1 MPSVANMSL
10 IWNDIGSYIK
20 SSFGGDREN
29 ENASKNQPKEEIE
42 VKSEFSDE
50 KHSLNKIEAKPSAQK
65 EANDQSINH
74 QGEKLESEKLKLIV
88 VDKNIDSPPETS
100 KSRMSTQ
107 DSKRDQCSSLSTDET
122 KGNTPK
128 DKNELPESTENDDDN
143 QSNDTDAVEENVN
156 NDSDSAKLEKLQEN
170 KELSGKPADVDKN
183 KYCDKKS
190 ELPVNSSKDSD
201 YDNATK
207 QPCSESETNN
217 LTEQKEKAKENM
229 TQSNV
234 FKHDKQKALDSV
246 SNDTKES
253 KQKASNEK
261 NINHKDTPLHSR
273 TVRDAGSA
281 SRSSSLLGQK
291 RSSSKSVSRK
301 SDYGK
306 RALSLS
312 DVDKETSEDESD
324 SENESNE
331 NKDKIKSKKEEK
343 STLKKRRKEIKSCQ
357 DNKSKEDTDNESAK
371 QESGVKDVTLISS
384 RKKSKA
390 GAKRKPT
397 DLSSESLD
405 DELEEIKR
413 CKYIVSLLIF
423 SYRGY
428 FLYDENGKLNY
439 NYVILVKHG
448 DLESDEDSSETH
460 DSQSDQSD
468 SDEDGDENALHLL
481 PTIKPP
487 DTVDSNK
494 TIDEPDALTSTQ
506 PIQNKFVDNTRPLVS
521 FNLSSITSDEPY
533 NSILSAV
540 PASLEHNELCKE
552 TIIEKESESEITKEF
567 NDVSKLREDQKKCMK
582 RAKDLLKAAFS
593 ESESDSDDSDTEI
606 NHPLAQ
612 NNANEV
618 EVIDDDVELS

>member
-1 MPSVANMSL
+1 MFESKQMPSVANMSL
-10 IWNDIGSYIK
+10 IWNDIGSYLK

-42 VKSEFSDE
+42 VKSEVSDE
-50 KHSLNKIEAKPSAQK
+50 NNSLNKIEGKPSAQK
-65 EANDQSINH
+65 EANDQSLNH
-74 QGEKLESEKLKLIV
+74 QEEIHEREKLKLIV
-88 VDKNIDSPPETS
+88 VNENIDSTPETS
-100 KSRMSTQ
+100 KSRMSAQ
-107 DSKRDQCSSLSTDET
+107 DSKGDQCSNISTDAT
-122 KGNTPK
+122 KGNTSK
-128 DKNELPESTENDDDN
+128 DKNELSESTENDDDN
-143 QSNDTDAVEENVN
+143 QSNDTDAVEKNVN
-156 NDSDSAKLEKLQEN
+156 NDSDSAKPEELKEN
-170 KELSGKPADVDKN
+170 KELSNKPADVDKN
-183 KYCDKKS
+183 KTCDKKF

-201 YDNATK
+201 NDNANK
-207 QPCSESETNN
+207 QSCSKSEKNN

-234 FKHDKQKALDSV
+234 DTDDKQKSLDSV

-253 KQKASNEK
+253 KQKAANEK
-261 NINHKDTPLHSR
+261 NITRRNTPIHSR

-312 DVDKETSEDESD
+312 DADKETSEDESD

-331 NKDKIKSKKEEK
+331 NKDKSKSKKEEK

-371 QESGVKDVTLISS
+371 QESNAKDVTLISS

-413 CKYIVSLLIF
+413 L
-423 SYRGY
+423 
-428 FLYDENGKLNY
+428 
-439 NYVILVKHG
+439 KHG

-468 SDEDGDENALHLL
+468 SDEDGDENAQHLL
-481 PTIKPP
+481 STIKPP
-487 DTVDSNK
+487 DTVYNNK
-494 TIDEPDALTSTQ
+494 TIDEPDTLTSTQ
-506 PIQNKFVDNTRPLVS
+506 PIQNKLIDNTRPLVS

-552 TIIEKESESEITKEF
+552 TVIEKESESEITKEF

-606 NHPLAQ
+606 NHPHAQ
-612 NNANEV
+612 NNGNEV

>member
-1 MPSVANMSL
+1 MSL
-10 IWNDIGSYIK
+10 IWNDIGSYLK

-42 VKSEFSDE
+42 VKSEVSDVNN
-50 KHSLNKIEAKPSAQK
+50 SLNKSEAKPSAQK
-65 EANDQSINH
+65 EANDQSLNRQEEIH
-74 QGEKLESEKLKLIV
+74 KREKLKLIV
-88 VDKNIDSPPETS
+88 VNKNIDSIPERS
-100 KSRMSTQ
+100 KSRMSAQ
-107 DSKRDQCSSLSTDET
+107 DSKGDQCSNISTDAT
-122 KGNTPK
+122 KGNTSK
-128 DKNELPESTENDDDN
+128 DKNELSESTENDDDN
-143 QSNDTDAVEENVN
+143 QSNDTDAVEKNVN
-156 NDSDSAKLEKLQEN
+156 NDSDSAKLEELKEN
-170 KELSGKPADVDKN
+170 IELSNKPADIDKN
-183 KYCDKKS
+183 KTCDKKS

-201 YDNATK
+201 NDNVNR
-207 QPCSESETNN
+207 QSCSKSEKNN

-234 FKHDKQKALDSV
+234 DKDDKQKSLDSV

-253 KQKASNEK
+253 KQKAANEK
-261 NINHKDTPLHSR
+261 NITRRNTPIHSR

-312 DVDKETSEDESD
+312 DADKETSEDESD

-331 NKDKIKSKKEEK
+331 NKDKSKSKKEEK

-357 DNKSKEDTDNESAK
+357 DNKSKEDTDNESSK
-371 QESGVKDVTLISS
+371 QESNVKDVTLISS

-413 CKYIVSLLIF
+413 L
-423 SYRGY
+423 
-428 FLYDENGKLNY
+428 
-439 NYVILVKHG
+439 KHG

-481 PTIKPP
+481 STIKPP
-487 DTVDSNK
+487 DTVYSNK
-494 TIDEPDALTSTQ
+494 TIDEPDTLTSTQ
-506 PIQNKFVDNTRPLVS
+506 PIQNKLIDNTRPLVS

-552 TIIEKESESEITKEF
+552 TVIEKESESEITKEF

-606 NHPLAQ
+606 NHPHAQ
-612 NNANEV
+612 NNGNEV

>member
-1 MPSVANMSL
+1 MSL

-170 KELSGKPADVDKN
+170 KELSGKPADADKN

-413 CKYIVSLLIF
+413 L
-423 SYRGY
+423 
-428 FLYDENGKLNY
+428 
-439 NYVILVKHG
+439 KHG